1 MGRKNKLDGGSSSLF
16 FRGTMPSVVG
26 NTLKKGMRLEADAT
40 TTTLYREV
48 AINQIL
54 GGQKVKK

>member
-26 NTLKKGMRLEADAT
+26 NTLKKGMRLEADAIVLLHFT
-40 TTTLYREV
+40 DREV
-48 AINQIL
+48 EINQIL
-54 GGQKVKK
+54 GADW